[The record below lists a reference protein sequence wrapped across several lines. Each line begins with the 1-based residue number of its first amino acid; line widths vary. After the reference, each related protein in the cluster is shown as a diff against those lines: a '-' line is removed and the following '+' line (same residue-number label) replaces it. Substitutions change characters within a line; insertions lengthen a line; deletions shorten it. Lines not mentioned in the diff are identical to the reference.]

1 MYGEGVSERE
11 IVRVSAQEIVDVEEE
26 VKCA

>member
-11 IVRVSAQEIVDVEEE
+11 IVRVFAQEIVDVEEE